1 MTLELD
7 ARQRAMLDEMGVKVW
22 WPTSVPAA
30 AEAEA
35 EASAIDGKPAV
46 RPASPGAT
54 ETRGRT
60 TPVSPRSPAVQPS
73 PPSPLTTSPVPAGTR
88 AMPPAAT
95 SMASTASAKAA
106 SATGAASSSPPQ
118 GNVVLI
124 GAPQRLYDDANS
136 DSGASVN
143 SAQGGWLVVADMAP
157 EPDGRHGAPFAGDAG
172 RLLDNMLRAL
182 QLHRGEQPVYLMR
195 TYRGSTTDAAS
206 AAAAT
211 SDAATGAPANAISTF
226 AGHFAAQARALA
238 PRVVLAMGPLAAQAL
253 FDSTEPLGKLRGRVA
268 TPPSLPDAALIAT
281 YPPAYLLRNP
291 ADKARAWADLCAAAK
306 IMDEPLGSRG

>member
-1 MTLELD
+1 MTLQLD

-22 WPTSVPAA
+22 WPTSVPAVA
-30 AEAEA
+30 EPEVEAEA
-35 EASAIDGKPAV
+35 EASALASKPAV
-46 RPASPGAT
+46 RPAGPGAT
-54 ETRGRT
+54 EIRGRT
-60 TPVSPRSPAVQPS
+60 TPVPPRSPSVQPS
-73 PPSPLTTSPVPAGTR
+73 PPLPLPLSA
-88 AMPPAAT
+88 
-95 SMASTASAKAA
+95 ASATPTKAA
-106 SATGAASSSPPQ
+106 SATGATSSSSPQ

-195 TYRGSTTDAAS
+195 TYRGNATDAAS
-206 AAAAT
+206 AAAT
-211 SDAATGAPANAISTF
+211 SDVAASAPANATSTF
-226 AGHFAAQARALA
+226 AGHFAAQAGALA
-238 PRVVLAMGPLAAQAL
+238 PHVVLAMGPLAAQAL

-306 IMDEPLGSRG
+306 IMDELPVSRD

>member
-22 WPTSVPAA
+22 WPTSVPAV
-30 AEAEA
+30 AEVEV
-35 EASAIDGKPAV
+35 EASALDDKPAV
-46 RPASPGAT
+46 RTAGPGAVVAR
-54 ETRGRT
+54 ERM
-60 TPVSPRSPAVQPS
+60 TPAPPRFPSVQPS
-73 PPSPLTTSPVPAGTR
+73 SPLSVPPATSPSPAGTR

-95 SMASTASAKAA
+95 STAPMKAA
-106 SATGAASSSPPQ
+106 SATGAASSSSPQ

-136 DSGASVN
+136 GSGASVDP
-143 SAQGGWLVVADMAP
+143 AQGGWLVVADMAP

-306 IMDEPLGSRG
+306 MMDERAGSRG

>member
-30 AEAEA
+30 VESEAEA
-35 EASAIDGKPAV
+35 EASALDGKSAG

-60 TPVSPRSPAVQPS
+60 TSMPPRSPAVQPS
-73 PPSPLTTSPVPAGTR
+73 SLSPATSPASAPPGTR

-95 SMASTASAKAA
+95 STASTASAKAA
-106 SATGAASSSPPQ
+106 SATGAASSSSPP

-124 GAPQRLYDDANS
+124 GAPQRLYDDARA
-136 DSGASVN
+136 GADT
-143 SAQGGWLVVADMAP
+143 AQGGWLVVADMAP

-226 AGHFAAQARALA
+226 ASHFAAQARALA

-306 IMDEPLGSRG
+306 MMDERVGSRG

>member
-195 TYRGSTTDAAS
+195 TYRGSTTAAAGAS
-206 AAAAT
+206 ANAAL
-211 SDAATGAPANAISTF
+211 TF
-226 AGHFAAQARALA
+226 TGHFASQAGALA

-268 TPPSLPDAALIAT
+268 TPPPLPDAALIAT

-306 IMDEPLGSRG
+306 IMDERLGSRG